1 MDIIIILYNNMLQ
14 PILSLLAG
22 FLLLMWSADAFT
34 DNGAKIAQIFNISPL
49 VIGLLVF
56 GFGTSAPEMLVSG
69 LAAYDGIPEMS
80 IGNAFGSNI
89 FNIGLVL
96 GVTAIIL
103 PITVEKSIIK
113 KEWLFLFLSTLIVGF
128 LLKKDGFLSFIDG
141 LILLSLLLLFLINI
155 FRESKKGSLVD
166 TDSLKINSQNQDKG
180 KTWFLLIVSLIVLVS
195 SAKLVVW
202 GGTNLAL
209 SFGVS
214 DLIIGLT
221 VIALGTSLP
230 ELAVCISSALKK
242 QHQMVIGNIIGSNL
256 FNTLGV
262 LAVPAL
268 IVPYT
273 SSLVLEIPPEVMSR
287 DFVFMLI
294 LTLLIVILSIRLK
307 ISRFGGFILLT
318 TLSIYL
324 YQLF

>member
-1 MDIIIILYNNMLQ
+1 MLL

-49 VIGLLVF
+49 VIGLLIF

-69 LAAYDGIPEMS
+69 LAAYDGHPEMS

-103 PITVEKSIIK
+103 PITVEKSVLK
-113 KEWLFLFLSTLIVGF
+113 KEWLYLFLSTLIVGF
-128 LLKKDGFLSFIDG
+128 LLLDGFLSFTDG
-141 LILLSLLLLFLINI
+141 LILLSLLLLFLINV
-155 FRESKKGSLVD
+155 FRESKKGSPID
-166 TDSLKINSQNQDKG
+166 TDILEINSQNQDKG
-180 KTWFLLIVSLIVLVS
+180 RTWLFLIVSLIILVS

-202 GGTNLAL
+202 GGTSLAL
-209 SFGVS
+209 TFGVS

-221 VIALGTSLP
+221 VVALGTSLP
-230 ELAVCISSALKK
+230 ELAVSISSALKK

-262 LAVPAL
+262 LAIPGLILPFQIPA
-268 IVPYT
+268 
-273 SSLVLEIPPEVMSR
+273 EVMSR
-287 DFVFMLI
+287 DYFFMLMF
-294 LTLLIVILSIRLK
+294 TLLVVILSLRLK
-307 ISRFGGFILLT
+307 ISRFGGFILLIALT
-318 TLSIYL
+318 IYL
-324 YQLF
+324 YQLFWI